1 MEIIKELKSTY
12 LSKSHYKG
20 AKLGALLF
28 LTVCAL
34 FSSFYWNHELGDI
47 LLAKGTLIFGKGDY
61 YRLLTSLFIHG
72 DLKHLLS
79 NSLML
84 LVLSYF
90 VIEYYSLKTFAL
102 YSLSAGVL
110 TNVITILFMKPEIG
124 LLGASGVVYFLWSLW
139 LTLYV
144 LIQRTVPLS
153 RRIMKVTAVTL
164 FLLVPS
170 SFDPQ
175 VSYMAHG
182 VGFAVGIIFG
192 MTHFFFFRKKI
203 RSFEKYKYTV
213 EYDDEDYLYEDLSYL
228 SIGQTTY
235 PQ

>member
-12 LSKSHYKG
+12 LSKSHFKG
-20 AKLGALLF
+20 AKVGALLF
-28 LTVCAL
+28 LTLCAL
-34 FSSFYWNHELGDI
+34 LSSFYWNHTLGDT
-47 LLAKGTLIFGKGDY
+47 LLAKGTLIFKSGEY
-61 YRLLTSLFIHG
+61 YRLFTSQFIHG

-90 VIEYYSLKTFAL
+90 VIEYYGLLTFAV

-110 TNVITILFMKPEIG
+110 TNAITLYFMNPEIG
-124 LLGASGVVYFLWSLW
+124 LLGASGVVYFLWGLW

-144 LIQRTVPLS
+144 FIQRTAPLS
-153 RRIMKVTAVTL
+153 RRIMKAIAVTL

-182 VGFAVGIIFG
+182 VGFAVGILYGVGHFIFN
-192 MTHFFFFRKKI
+192 RKKI
-203 RSFEKYKYTV
+203 RSFERFKYTV

-235 PQ
+235 PH